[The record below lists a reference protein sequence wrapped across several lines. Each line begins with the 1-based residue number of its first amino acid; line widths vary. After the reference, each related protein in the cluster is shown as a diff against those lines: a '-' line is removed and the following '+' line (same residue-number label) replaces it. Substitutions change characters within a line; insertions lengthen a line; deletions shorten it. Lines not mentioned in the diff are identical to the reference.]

1 VLQNVTPG
9 DIATWA
15 AVLVAVVLGARGGI
29 WRNTIAALN
38 EQNAAYEKREVL
50 HQEQLAKVKSEAEA
64 EHARNQAA
72 LKRLGDRNSVLEDLV
87 LGRAELAQIVT
98 ALTTHDAEALR
109 RHEAVVGGLQA
120 LVGAQEG
127 RNVREQQLVNA
138 LGHLSDQL
146 AELNPE
152 DVT

>member
-1 VLQNVTPG
+1 MLQNVTPG

-50 HQEQLAKVKSEAEA
+50 HQEQLAKVTSEAEA
-64 EHARNQAA
+64 EHGRNQAA
-72 LKRLGDRNSVLEDLV
+72 LKRLGDRNAVLEDLV

-98 ALTTHDAEALR
+98 ALTTHDAEAMR
-109 RHEAVVGGLQA
+109 RHEATVQALQA
-120 LVGAQEG
+120 LVSAQEG
-127 RNVREQQLVNA
+127 RTEREHQLATA
-138 LGHLSDQL
+138 LARVSGQL

-152 DVT
+152 GG

>member
-1 VLQNVTPG
+1 MLRDITAG

-50 HQEQLAKVKSEAEA
+50 HQEQLARVKAEAEA
-64 EHARNQAA
+64 EHERNQAA
-72 LKRLGDRNSVLEDLV
+72 LKRLGDRNAVLEDLV

-98 ALTTHDAEALR
+98 ALTTHDAEAMR
-109 RHEAVVGGLQA
+109 RHEATVAALQA
-120 LVGAQEG
+120 LVAAQEG
-127 RNVREQQLVNA
+127 RVEREQHLVDVLTRLSEQL
-138 LGHLSDQL
+138 D
-146 AELNPE
+146 ELNPE